1 MTMILLTITY
11 LMCLAHNIYIY
22 RKNLVIEKKKK
33 NFQNNAKERERER
46 NL

>member
-22 RKNLVIEKKKK
+22 RKNLVIEKK
-33 NFQNNAKERERER
+33 NFFQNNAKERERER